1 VVDWI
6 VIIVCY
12 VWVLVLFRFL
22 GGIGSAGEAMQKWG
36 AHSARRWQKTHPR
49 NGAL

>member
-36 AHSARRWQKTHPR
+36 AHAARRWQKTHPR
-49 NGAL
+49 SF